1 MTTKKSD
8 FAERPRTLSRLNK
21 LGDGEQVVVVTR
33 AYGPGGEEL
42 MDAGAHRFSGEP
54 GIRLRVRQGDVEDDV
69 ILSPFFGDPSKV
81 YTAPFIDGQPCELF
95 CPQTGRPLD
104 RVPGMKTEEGGSYY
118 AIYLTPRLSDG
129 ELVAVNDIWGNP
141 HSRLMSEGEILRALA
156 EQEIGEP

>member
-1 MTTKKSD
+1 MTKKTD
-8 FAERPRTLSRLNK
+8 FKERPKTLSRLDK
-21 LGDGEQVVVVTR
+21 LSDGEQVVVVTR
-33 AYGPGGEEL
+33 AYGPGGEDL
-42 MDAGAHRFSGEP
+42 IDAGEHRFSGEP
-54 GIRLRVRQGDVEDDV
+54 GIRLRVRQGEVEDDV

-81 YTAPFIDGQPCELF
+81 FKAPFKDGQPCELF

-118 AIYLTPRLSDG
+118 AIYLTPRLADG

-156 EQEIGEP
+156 EQELAEQ

>member
-1 MTTKKSD
+1 MTKKTD
-8 FAERPRTLSRLNK
+8 FKERPKTLSRLDK
-21 LGDGEQVVVVTR
+21 LSDGEQVVVVTR
-33 AYGPGGEEL
+33 AYGPGGEDL
-42 MDAGAHRFSGEP
+42 IDAGDHRFSGEP
-54 GIRLRVRQGDVEDDV
+54 GIRLRVRQGEVEDDV

-81 YTAPFIDGQPCELF
+81 FKAPFKDGVACELF

-118 AIYLTPRLSDG
+118 AIYLTPRLADG

-156 EQEIGEP
+156 EQELAE